1 MFACNLRT
9 TVPLCLQI
17 ETFEPGLY
25 FKLQEGTEQS
35 KPAVSELQ
43 IHVIRGRSESDRAW
57 DLLCCSVQTSHRIP
71 DVLVLEPCTLR
82 ED

>member
-25 FKLQEGTEQS
+25 FKLQEGTEQN
-35 KPAVSELQ
+35 KPVMSGLQ
-43 IHVIRGRSESDRAW
+43 ICVTGDRLESDHAW
-57 DLLCCSVQTSHRIP
+57 DLLCCSVQTFHRML
-71 DVLVLEPCTLR
+71 DTLVLEPCTHG
-82 ED
+82 EG

>member
-35 KPAVSELQ
+35 KPAVSGLQ
-43 IHVIRGRSESDRAW
+43 IHVIRGRLESDHA
-57 DLLCCSVQTSHRIP
+57 
-71 DVLVLEPCTLR
+71 
-82 ED
+82 

>member
-9 TVPLCLQI
+9 TVLCLQI

-35 KPAVSELQ
+35 KSVVSELQ
-43 IHVIRGRSESDRAW
+43 IQVIRARLESDPALGSALFVVQYRPFTESW
-57 DLLCCSVQTSHRIP
+57 TRLC
-71 DVLVLEPCTLR
+71 
-82 ED
+82 

>member
-1 MFACNLRT
+1 MFACNLRA

-35 KPAVSELQ
+35 KPVMSGLQ
-43 IHVIRGRSESDRAW
+43 VCVIRDRLESGRAW
-57 DLLCCSVQTSHRIP
+57 DLLCCSVQTFPRML
-71 DVLVLEPCTLR
+71 DTLVLEPCTR
-82 ED
+82 GED

>member
-35 KPAVSELQ
+35 KPVVSGLQ
-43 IHVIRGRSESDRAW
+43 ICAVRARLESDRAW
-57 DLLCCSVQTSHRIP
+57 DLLCSVQTFPRIL
-71 DVLVLEPCTLR
+71 DVLVSEPCTLR
-82 ED
+82 EG